1 MTPTRTLAPGVVVSP
16 ISLGGALLGVDAAE
30 GAALLDAA
38 VESGIALVDTSAAY
52 GESEAV
58 IGVFPHSNLLVATK
72 FGNPCEL
79 NGHTHDYSVGG
90 CAAASFR
97 SLTLLRGKRIAA
109 LQLHSPP
116 EQPSPL
122 SSPELR
128 ALLESLKAS
137 GAIGSWGASVHSV
150 HGGQVAL
157 AAGADMLQV
166 PFSVLQQEHGG
177 LLAQCAVMRKGV
189 LVQSA
194 LCQGW
199 LTDAGVAAARLL
211 LTNPSHLPDEV
222 DANGRRVELRS
233 LLRAVADV
241 DALARRFGLR
251 ISQLALRFAVHTP
264 GCTSALVQART
275 AAQLRETVGSIDLSP
290 LPAAC
295 HEALVALCAV
305 RRADGSVVQGGRS
318 LWSWGAPTPRR
329 CIEAAL
335 RVRHVDGGT
344 AGLLSAA
351 LGGGGG
357 GTAAAAAAADL
368 RRRFAEDGF
377 VKLERAFPPAVAT
390 ALVASMKV
398 EVDPTTGAWYPMA
411 RRPHLGYRMRSG
423 EYFRCDA
430 SVALPNGV
438 LSGDAPEMASLHG
451 AIEELLDAR
460 LFGADDACAGGF
472 LRAASFIEP
481 AERRNDVFETSI
493 VGHAADAAE
502 GRAARAWSA
511 PDGFRPRATCEPIG
525 CMNGWHIDDGHVP
538 DPDFLLSSYL
548 KSPWLIVLVC
558 LTKVERTGGPTVLL
572 RGSHRAMARLLAS
585 APGALNTQRVYSLCA
600 GHDALGGRWPATAAV
615 GEVGDV
621 YLIHPLTLHSA
632 TMSCVPRAKSIFN
645 VPFPFLETGV
655 ASKQG
660 ALSTVVLTIEEA
672 RHAARAPT
680 PLLCAL
686 YAVTI
691 AAGAAHRRLRQV
703 AAGDA
708 PIASRL
714 AALPSAALYVLSG
727 CGFAALDAI
736 TRWSERRTGGGKAAL
751 AAALAP
757 AAEGGRCGGVAAALW
772 RRAVDLQALGALLTA
787 WRRRRAGASDGDVEA
802 PLLGERSVVSQ

>member
-1 MTPTRTLAPGVVVSP
+1 MTTRTLAPGVVVSP
-16 ISLGGALLGVDAAE
+16 LSLGGALLGAADAAE
-30 GAALLDAA
+30 AAAILRVA
-38 VESGIALVDTSAAY
+38 VASGIALVDTSSAY
-52 GESEAV
+52 GASEERIGES
-58 IGVFPHSNLLVATK
+58 PHDSLVVATK

-90 CAAASFR
+90 CAAACFH

-211 LTNPSHLPDEV
+211 LTNPSHLPDDV
-222 DANGRRVELRS
+222 NANGRRVELRS

-275 AAQLRETVGSIDLSP
+275 AAQLRETVGSIDLAP

-335 RVRHVDGGT
+335 RVRHVDGGA

-411 RRPHLGYRMRSG
+411 RRKHLGYRMRSG
-423 EYFRCDA
+423 EYFRCDS

-438 LSGDAPEMASLHG
+438 LGGDAPEMASLHG

-493 VGHAADAAE
+493 VGHAADDAE

-538 DPDFLLSSYL
+538 HPDFLLSSYL

-558 LTKVERTGGPTVLL
+558 LTKVERAGGPTVLL

-708 PIASRL
+708 TIASRL

-757 AAEGGRCGGVAAALW
+757 AAEGGRCGGGVAALW
-772 RRAVDLQALGALLTA
+772 RRARDSVYTLGALQTA
-787 WRRRRAGASDGDVEA
+787 WRRRRAGASEGDVEA
-802 PLLGERSVVSQ
+802 PLLGGK